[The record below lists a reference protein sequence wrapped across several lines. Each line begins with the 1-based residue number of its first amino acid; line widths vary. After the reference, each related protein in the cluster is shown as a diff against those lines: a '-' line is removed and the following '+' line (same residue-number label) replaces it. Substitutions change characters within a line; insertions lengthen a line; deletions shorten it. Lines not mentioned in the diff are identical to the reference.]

1 MKNFLKA
8 ILPVIFLFILWQ
20 SVVVI
25 FDLPH
30 YILPKPKDVFLQL
43 INQYSLLWEHTQTTL
58 LEIVIGLILGCFF
71 GLSSAFALLYFKRIE
86 KYLLPILVV
95 SQAIPVFAIAPLL
108 VLWFGYGLASKIV
121 MTVLIIYFPIT
132 TACYDGLKNTPK
144 QWLQLA
150 HTYKLTPLQ
159 ILFKVR
165 FKASLPS
172 LASGFK
178 IAVCI
183 APLGAVI
190 GEWIG
195 SSKGLGYLML
205 HANARMQID
214 LMFSA
219 LFILIILT
227 LSLYFLSDYLARKFI
242 PWASYLH

>member
-20 SVVVI
+20 SVVMV

-58 LEIVIGLILGCFF
+58 LEIIIGLILGCFF
-71 GLSSAFALLYFKRIE
+71 GLGSAFALLYFKKIE
-86 KYLLPILVV
+86 KYLLPILVI

-172 LASGFK
+172 LASGLK

-183 APLGAVI
+183 APIGAVI
-190 GEWIG
+190 GEWVG

-227 LSLYFLSDYLARKFI
+227 LSLYFLSDYLTRKFI